1 MAIVLRAGAVPRVSP
16 TAHLFEGADHGVA
29 VSAFVVDSTPGLG
42 PSLHTHPYAEVFIV
56 HEGEAT
62 FAVDGAEVVAASGD
76 IVVAPAGRPHRF
88 TNTGTGRLLMT
99 SISPAGRT
107 ETTWLDG
114 GGEARVRRGRSG
126 PGE

>member
-1 MAIVLRAGAVPRVSP
+1 MAIVLRAGEVPRVSP
-16 TAHLFEGADHGVA
+16 TAHLFEGAEHGVA

-42 PSLHTHPYAEVFIV
+42 PSLHTHPYPEVFIV

-62 FAVDGAEVVAASGD
+62 FVVDGAEVIAAAGD

-88 TNTGTGRLLMT
+88 TNTGAGRLLMT

-107 ETTWLDG
+107 ETTWLEG
-114 GGEARVRRGRSG
+114 GD
-126 PGE
+126 